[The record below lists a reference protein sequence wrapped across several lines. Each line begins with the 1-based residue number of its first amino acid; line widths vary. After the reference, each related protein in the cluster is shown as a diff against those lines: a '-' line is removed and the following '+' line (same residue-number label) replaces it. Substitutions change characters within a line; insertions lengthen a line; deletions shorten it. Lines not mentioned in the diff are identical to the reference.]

1 MQEKKK
7 KNRKTKEKIIF
18 EKLMAEKFTKLMTD
32 MNLQIQGAQQ
42 LTKSMNNNELTLR
55 YIIIKKLQNGK
66 ENKIFKNNRHG

>member
-1 MQEKKK
+1 
-7 KNRKTKEKIIF
+7 
-18 EKLMAEKFTKLMTD
+18 MAEKFTKLMTD